1 MFIWIIQ
8 DNREC
13 HGSLTIKDTRCVID
27 PDRGKNNI
35 RIASYNVNL
44 VFSQPDD
51 DAMEIKCLGNHLF

>member
-8 DNREC
+8 NNREC
-13 HGSLTIKDTRCVID
+13 HGSLTINDTRCVID
-27 PDRGKNNI
+27 PDRGKNTI

-51 DAMEIKCLGNHLF
+51 VEK

>member
-8 DNREC
+8 NNREC
-13 HGSLTIKDTRCVID
+13 YGSLTINNTRCVID
-27 PDRGKNNI
+27 PDRGKNTI

-51 DAMEIKCLGNHLF
+51 DPMKNKCV